1 MTCSTAEHA
10 PGLRHA
16 TDTGARDRM
25 GTTIDRERFDEHE
38 YERMRDK
45 LEQCLM
51 ALDVLLARPD
61 FGTGPRTLG
70 AELELFLID
79 SGHAPL
85 HANAEVHAAI
95 SDARLTKE
103 VDRCNVEGNLTPVPL
118 AGAPFGAM
126 RAEMDEIHRLV
137 DTAAGELG
145 GGTVMV
151 GTLPTMD
158 VDDLGVGAVTDEP
171 RYRALDHRLRVMR
184 SEPYRIDIHGEDHL
198 VAEADDVSLEGA
210 NTSFQLHV
218 RVEPSAFVDLYNA
231 AQLATAPVLA
241 VAGNSP
247 FLLGHRLW
255 DETRIAL
262 FKQSVD
268 FRDGHRRRTMP
279 SRVSFGS
286 GWLERSAM
294 EIFADA
300 VRTHEP
306 ILPIL
311 SDEDPRAAVHV
322 GSIPGLDELRMHLS
336 SIWTWNRAVYDPN
349 EGGHLRVELR
359 ALPAGPTTVDMAA
372 NAAFLLGLTLAAAS
386 DARTWTRLLPFEQA
400 RDNFLDA
407 ARDGID
413 ATLLSPFNRDGVDR
427 VPAREL
433 ALRLLDPARQALLD
447 HDVEA
452 GDIDALFT
460 LLSERITSGRTG
472 ARWQREVVATL
483 EPRLGRERALVAMT
497 DRYVDAMRS
506 GAPVHTWPRP
516 AA

>member
-1 MTCSTAEHA
+1 
-10 PGLRHA
+10 
-16 TDTGARDRM
+16 M
-25 GTTIDRERFDEHE
+25 GTTINRERYDEHE

-51 ALDVLLARPD
+51 ALDVLLGQPD
-61 FGTGPRTLG
+61 FGVGPRTLG

-79 SGHAPL
+79 GERAPL
-85 HANAEVHAAI
+85 HANEQVHARI
-95 SDARLTKE
+95 TDERLTKE
-103 VDRCNVEGNLTPVPL
+103 VNRCNVEGNLTPLPL
-118 AGAPFGAM
+118 SGAPFGAL
-126 RAEMDEIHRLV
+126 RAEMDEIHQLV
-137 DTAAGELG
+137 DAAAGELG
-145 GGTVMV
+145 GGAMMV
-151 GTLPTMD
+151 GTLPTMA
-158 VDDLGVGAVTDEP
+158 VDDLGYGAVTDEA
-171 RYRALDHRLRVMR
+171 RYKALDHRLRVIR
-184 SEPYRIDIHGEDHL
+184 NEPYRIDIHGEDHL
-198 VAEADDVSLEGA
+198 VAEANDVSLEGA
-210 NTSFQLHV
+210 NTSFQLHI
-218 RVEPSAFVDLYNA
+218 RVEPARFVDLYNA

-247 FLLGHRLW
+247 FFLGHRLW

-268 FRDGHRRRTMP
+268 FRDGHKRRTMP

-286 GWLERSAM
+286 RWLERSAM

-322 GSIPGLDELRMHLS
+322 GSIPGLDELRMHLG

-349 EGGHLRVELR
+349 DGGHLRVELR
-359 ALPAGPTTVDMAA
+359 ALPAGPTTIDMAA

-386 DARTWTRLLPFEQA
+386 DAATWTRLLPFEQA
-400 RDNFLDA
+400 RDNFLEA
-407 ARDGID
+407 ARHGLD
-413 ATLLSPFNRDGVDR
+413 ATLLSPFNSSGLDR

-433 ALRLLDPARQALLD
+433 ALRLLEPARQALVD

-452 GDIDALFT
+452 GDVDDLFALLT
-460 LLSERITSGRTG
+460 ERITVGRTG
-472 ARWQREVVATL
+472 ARWQREATAAL
-483 EPRLGRERALVAMT
+483 EPRLGRERALFAMT

-506 GAPVHTWPRP
+506 GEPVHTWPLP